1 MTSVTTQRIQQLAVA
16 PKPPHCPSSPSL
28 AVYNVYCAQY
38 SKYLDVLQTFNE
50 RMAKSAV
57 IQNELKKED
66 KKPKEKSKGKPAGPS
81 QKPTGPTAVPVGE
94 ASKAP
99 AKDEAVFTKVLTKTQ
114 KRRLRRERLET
125 AFTKQAK
132 KMGNPQ
138 ASKPSVSLPKTNT
151 LEAAKEKYALFNQAY
166 RERREFDAQLDAR
179 YRSKEAKTTV
189 SMSRK
194 YEREAGGRNL
204 TLQSAT
210 VLASGERTGKAS
222 VVDAL
227 DSAVRNLEAESNSAQ
242 QLMY

>member
-1 MTSVTTQRIQQLAVA
+1 MA
-16 PKPPHCPSSPSL
+16 
-28 AVYNVYCAQY
+28 
-38 SKYLDVLQTFNE
+38 FNE

-57 IQNELKKED
+57 VQNQLKKED
-66 KKPKEKSKGKPAGPS
+66 KKPKEEPKGKPKGETKGKPAGPS
-81 QKPTGPTAVPVGE
+81 QKPTGTTAVPVVK
-94 ASKAP
+94 ASAAS

-125 AFTKQAK
+125 AFQKQAK

-138 ASKPSVSLPKTNT
+138 APKPSVSLPKTFDK

-179 YRSKEAKTTV
+179 YRSREAKTTV

-227 DSAVRNLEAESNSAQ
+227 DSAVRNLEAESTSAQ
-242 QLMY
+242 NLMY